1 MLRNICAVLVGLIA
15 GMAFNMAI
23 VMLDTVLYPMPEGVD
38 FNNAEGMQLY
48 IATLPLVALLIVM
61 VAHVGQAFVGGLVAA
76 CISKSSPMLVA
87 MIVGSISLLGGIWNM
102 MNMPMP
108 AWMWVEAPLYLIAA
122 YAAAK
127 IKLGRSARIKSPPP
141 HTRLDAA
148 RADAS
153 DQHGQRNR
161 GSPVLRIWDAR
172 HLGLDWVVTRSSR
185 ICCTR
190 DFGRLSDRRC

>member
-1 MLRNICAVLVGLIA
+1 MLRNICAVLVGLVA

-38 FNNAEGMQLY
+38 FNNAEGMESY
-48 IATLPLVALLIVM
+48 IATLPLMALLIVM
-61 VAHVGQAFVGGLVAA
+61 IAHVGQAFVGGLVAA
-76 CISKSSPMLVA
+76 FISKTSPMLVA

-127 IKLGRSARIKSPPP
+127 IKLGRTPSMSPAQRKPDPP
-141 HTRLDAA
+141 MFKKVRY
-148 RADAS
+148 
-153 DQHGQRNR
+153 
-161 GSPVLRIWDAR
+161 
-172 HLGLDWVVTRSSR
+172 
-185 ICCTR
+185 
-190 DFGRLSDRRC
+190 